1 VSTSIFGR
9 PPKINLL
16 AIRRAAFCVN
26 IRAFIVVLILNAQA
40 VTHGSNA
47 IQFRCIMQD
56 VKREPRK
63 RALQPLEAPW
73 NSQDGHPIQAG
84 GVEADPGEHRK
95 RRRRRKGKE
104 RKKEEIVPVAGVS
117 EAPGGLGLES
127 SRQKGAESSSMRTSG
142 GEQHKGWNLA
152 APVFEPRSLPK
163 PASMLESDWYF
174 SRGSHQ
180 AGSASTE
187 AGLGLKP
194 PEFSP
199 YQVRLKQSGVNQ
211 VNTSTRNQA
220 RSGLNQNGFG
230 SDQVRLQVES
240 SNGSVVIETG
250 RGSSRT
256 AQGAYKRSLSVG
268 NAPEDEASNQEQEA
282 STGDS
287 QGANACAQP
296 PPLVV
301 PITPLKQATQPHRI
315 SPQCSSTFPKGS
327 DSQQVPLPPFGTGPS
342 QATPLIQQRLE
353 ESRHRWHEW
362 PQYQGGLAMA
372 SNPTRAPA
380 EQSTRA
386 QTGPSAPDQPRHVT
400 GFDIQQSIENV
411 PGVPH
416 LGMEGSQP
424 ANPGLLNHLSVPTF
438 SSNLQAVP
446 FNQVSVHPNPA
457 GLEPTPPN
465 QTPPNQA
472 PPNFFSAPETMVP
485 TPSNPFYPPGHQPGD
500 FPSAFLRPV
509 AMHRSRSSHQ
519 LPDNGF
525 PFEPPEPEHSNWAG
539 HPFSGGMNHGVLTP
553 EAWPFQPGVQS
564 VSPESHWPP
573 NLPRI
578 TVPTVDYF
586 TDEDWLMGGAEDAE
600 GSTRTGNGYDVE
612 SEAEVSGR

>member
-1 VSTSIFGR
+1 
-9 PPKINLL
+9 
-16 AIRRAAFCVN
+16 
-26 IRAFIVVLILNAQA
+26 
-40 VTHGSNA
+40 
-47 IQFRCIMQD
+47 MQD

-73 NSQDGHPIQAG
+73 NSPDGHPIPAG

-95 RRRRRKGKE
+95 RRRRRKVKE
-104 RKKEEIVPVAGVS
+104 RKKEETVPVAGVS
-117 EAPGGLGLES
+117 ETPGGLGLES
-127 SRQKGAESSSMRTSG
+127 SRQKGTESSSVRTSG
-142 GEQHKGWNLA
+142 GEKSLAGERHKGWNLA

-163 PASMLESDWYF
+163 PTSLLESNRYF

-187 AGLGLKP
+187 AGLVLKQP
-194 PEFSP
+194 GFGP
-199 YQVRLKQSGVNQ
+199 YQVRLNESGINQ
-211 VNTSTRNQA
+211 VNTSSRNQA
-220 RSGLNQNGFG
+220 MSGLKQTGFG
-230 SDQVRLQVES
+230 SDEVGLQVES
-240 SNGSVVIETG
+240 SNDNVVIETG
-250 RGSSRT
+250 RESSRT
-256 AQGAYKRSLSVG
+256 PQWACKRSLSVG

-287 QGANACAQP
+287 QGTNACVQP

-301 PITPLKQATQPHRI
+301 PVTPLKQAIQSR
-315 SPQCSSTFPKGS
+315 SSALTKGS
-327 DSQQVPLPPFGTGPS
+327 DSQQVPLPHSRTGPS
-342 QATPLIQQRLE
+342 QATPLTQQRLE

-380 EQSTRA
+380 EQSMRA
-386 QTGPSAPDQPRHVT
+386 QTGPSAPNQPRHVT
-400 GFDIQQSIENV
+400 GFDIQQIAENV
-411 PGVPH
+411 PGVPQ

-424 ANPGLLNHLSVPTF
+424 ADPGLLNHPSAPTF
-438 SSNLQAVP
+438 SSSSQAAP
-446 FNQVSVHPNPA
+446 FSATNQVSVHPNPA
-457 GLEPTPPN
+457 RSEPTPPN

-485 TPSNPFYPPGHQPGD
+485 APSNPFYPPGHQPGD

-525 PFEPPEPEHSNWAG
+525 PFEPPGPSPEPEHSNWAG
-539 HPFSGGMNHGVLTP
+539 HPFSGGVNQGVLKPP
-553 EAWPFQPGVQS
+553 EVWPFQPGVQS

-586 TDEDWLMGGAEDAE
+586 TDEDWLMGGLEDAE
-600 GSTRTGNGYDVE
+600 GSTRNGNGYDVE

>member
-1 VSTSIFGR
+1 
-9 PPKINLL
+9 
-16 AIRRAAFCVN
+16 
-26 IRAFIVVLILNAQA
+26 
-40 VTHGSNA
+40 
-47 IQFRCIMQD
+47 MQD

-73 NSQDGHPIQAG
+73 NSPDGHPIQAG

-104 RKKEEIVPVAGVS
+104 RKKEEAVPVAGVS

-127 SRQKGAESSSMRTSG
+127 SRQKGAESSSIRTSG
-142 GEQHKGWNLA
+142 GGKSLAGEQHKGWNLA

-163 PASMLESDWYF
+163 PTSMLESNRYF
-174 SRGSHQ
+174 SRGSHL
-180 AGSASTE
+180 AGSASNE

-194 PEFSP
+194 PGFSP
-199 YQVRLKQSGVNQ
+199 YQVPPILNQSGVNQ
-211 VNTSTRNQA
+211 VNTSSGNQA

-240 SNGSVVIETG
+240 SNGNVVIETG
-250 RGSSRT
+250 RESSRT
-256 AQGAYKRSLSVG
+256 PQGAYKRSLSVG

-287 QGANACAQP
+287 QGTNACAQP

-315 SPQCSSTFPKGS
+315 SPARSSTFTKGS
-327 DSQQVPLPPFGTGPS
+327 DSQQVPLPRFRTGPS
-342 QATPLIQQRLE
+342 QGTPLTQQRLE

-380 EQSTRA
+380 EESMRA
-386 QTGPSAPDQPRHVT
+386 QTGPSVPNQPRHVT
-400 GFDIQQSIENV
+400 GFDIQQIAEDV
-411 PGVPH
+411 PGVKH

-424 ANPGLLNHLSVPTF
+424 ANPGLLNHPSVPTL
-438 SSNLQAVP
+438 SSNPQAVP

-457 GLEPTPPN
+457 RLEPTPPN

-485 TPSNPFYPPGHQPGD
+485 APSNPFYPTGHQPGD

-525 PFEPPEPEHSNWAG
+525 PFEPPGPSPEPEHSNWAG
-539 HPFSGGMNHGVLTP
+539 HPFSGGMNQGVLKPP
-553 EAWPFQPGVQS
+553 EVWPFQPGVQS

-586 TDEDWLMGGAEDAE
+586 TDEDWLMGGLEDAE
-600 GSTRTGNGYDVE
+600 GSTRNGNGYDVE